1 MKLKILFFVMFIA
14 SQAHALSAQ
23 YQPYLNYE
31 TNWSSSN
38 YNAFKSLASDASVP
52 RQTFQGQVTAEQY
65 SLVQNMRSKE
75 FSASSL
81 QDNQPARL
89 MQFKTQTRIT
99 AARAGLML
107 NDAFWSEQNFG
118 NLAQARFS
126 LQNGVTVLS
135 YDITIAEISC
145 QFRQKIVNENHPE
158 WNYYNAV
165 ANVVAAD
172 SMRTKRLKKIIV
184 QACARF
190 SHLMTHN
197 IQLNF
202 LFQDSNVNAQ
212 NTVYLVGYN
221 QSFVKEA
228 SMSKL
233 NLAFLWSGV
242 EAGISNEIFSR
253 FLILDRNV
261 KQFLK

>member
-1 MKLKILFFVMFIA
+1 
-14 SQAHALSAQ
+14 
-23 YQPYLNYE
+23 
-31 TNWSSSN
+31 
-38 YNAFKSLASDASVP
+38 
-52 RQTFQGQVTAEQY
+52 
-65 SLVQNMRSKE
+65 
-75 FSASSL
+75 
-81 QDNQPARL
+81 
-89 MQFKTQTRIT
+89 
-99 AARAGLML
+99 
-107 NDAFWSEQNFG
+107 
-118 NLAQARFS
+118 
-126 LQNGVTVLS
+126 
-135 YDITIAEISC
+135 
-145 QFRQKIVNENHPE
+145 
-158 WNYYNAV
+158 
-165 ANVVAAD
+165 
-172 SMRTKRLKKIIV
+172 
-184 QACARF
+184 
-190 SHLMTHN
+190 THN